1 MVGTMTL
8 PAAKARFKR
17 YIVPVAIA
25 GALVAVAQVGRWF
38 SVGAWPPHDTANI
51 WLAGLHLRLA
61 EPVYT
66 GMVGQFLVFVYS
78 PPIAVLAAPWS
89 LLPVEVLAVV
99 LLIAQVLAFRWVAG
113 SWTAVGLLSW
123 LPMVPRE
130 LVTGNV
136 DFIMAGV
143 IYAAIRGLPGSGAA
157 GALFTFMKFS
167 PALAVRRWREFAV
180 ASVVLVAMTLPWLDL
195 WPAWVATM
203 QSSLGV
209 ATDTLP
215 ILARIPI
222 VLLLLLVRRPWAI
235 AAAAALATPAFY
247 FHSWVLLFPAARLWF
262 DDPHRRPAA
271 GR

>member
-1 MVGTMTL
+1 MTS
-8 PAAKARFKR
+8 PSAQARFKR
-17 YIVPVAIA
+17 YLVPLAIA
-25 GALVAVAQVGRWF
+25 GALVAVAQVARWF
-38 SVGAWPPHDTANI
+38 SLGAWPPHDTANI

-99 LLIAQVLAFRWVAG
+99 LLVTQVLAFRWVVG
-113 SWTAVGLLSW
+113 SWMAVGLLCW
-123 LPMVPRE
+123 LPVVPRA

-143 IYAAIRGLPGSGAA
+143 IYAAVRGLQGSGAA
-157 GALFTFMKFS
+157 AALVTFMKFS
-167 PALAVRRWREFAV
+167 PALAVRRWREFAIAAV
-180 ASVVLVAMTLPWLDL
+180 LLVAMTLPWLDL
-195 WPAWVATM
+195 WPAWVSTM
-203 QSSLGV
+203 RASVGV

-215 ILARIPI
+215 ILPRIPLVVI
-222 VLLLLLVRRPWAI
+222 LLLVRRPWAT

-262 DDPHRRPAA
+262 DDPDRTIGP